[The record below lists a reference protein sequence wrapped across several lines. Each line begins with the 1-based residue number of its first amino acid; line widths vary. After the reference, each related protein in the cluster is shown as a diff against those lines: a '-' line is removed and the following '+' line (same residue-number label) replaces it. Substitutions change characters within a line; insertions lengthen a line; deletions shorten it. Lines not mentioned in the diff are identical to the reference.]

1 MSCAES
7 HNVVTGLR
15 QLEPRLRKYSVT
27 VVMLKL
33 IFAAYRV
40 RKALSS
46 QRRCCVVP
54 IEV

>member
-7 HNVVTGLR
+7 HKEVAGLR
-15 QLEPRLRKYSVT
+15 QLQPRLRKYSVT

-40 RKALSS
+40 RKVSSS
-46 QRRCCVVP
+46 QQRCCVVS
-54 IEV
+54 IKV